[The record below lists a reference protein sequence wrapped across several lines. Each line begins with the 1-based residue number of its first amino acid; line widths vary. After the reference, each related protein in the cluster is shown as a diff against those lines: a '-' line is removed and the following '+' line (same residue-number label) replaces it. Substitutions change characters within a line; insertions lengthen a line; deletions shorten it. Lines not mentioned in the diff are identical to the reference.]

1 MRVVIG
7 AVVGVLMVTLL
18 LSTPLLGAL
27 DLIGFS
33 MISPPPAVD
42 FFGLAIKPRIPVN

>member
-7 AVVGVLMVTLL
+7 AVVGVLILL

-33 MISPPPAVD
+33 DELHVWEIDYPVGTNISHH
-42 FFGLAIKPRIPVN
+42 RN